1 MDWLKSHFL
10 EQHNHSKNKV
20 EVELDLSHY
29 ATGVYTSGLPKKDE
43 LAGFKSDV
51 DELDIDKLPSNS
63 SNLKSKLDKLDFR
76 NLVPVISDL
85 SELSDVVKNVSK
97 RCF

>member
-1 MDWLKSHFL
+1 M
-10 EQHNHSKNKV
+10 
-20 EVELDLSHY
+20 SHY
-29 ATGVYTSGLPKKDE
+29 ATGVYTSGLPKQDE

-51 DELDIDKLPSNS
+51 DELDIDKLPRNSN
-63 SNLKSKLDKLDFR
+63 NLKSKLDKLDFR

>member
-1 MDWLKSHFL
+1 M
-10 EQHNHSKNKV
+10 
-20 EVELDLSHY
+20 SHY
-29 ATGVYTSGLPKKDE
+29 ATGVYTSGLPKQDE

-51 DELDIDKLPSNS
+51 DELDIDKLPRNS

-97 RCF
+97 KTEYDESIKKVNDVKTADT

>member
-1 MDWLKSHFL
+1 M
-10 EQHNHSKNKV
+10 
-20 EVELDLSHY
+20 SHY
-29 ATGVYTSGLPKKDE
+29 ATGVYTSGLPKQDE

-51 DELDIDKLPSNS
+51 DELDIDKLPRNS

>member
-1 MDWLKSHFL
+1 M
-10 EQHNHSKNKV
+10 
-20 EVELDLSHY
+20 SHY
-29 ATGVYTSGLPKKDE
+29 ATGVYTSGLPKQDE

-51 DELDIDKLPSNS
+51 DELDIDKLPRNS

-76 NLVPVISDL
+76 NLVPVTSDL

>member
-1 MDWLKSHFL
+1 M
-10 EQHNHSKNKV
+10 
-20 EVELDLSHY
+20 SHY
-29 ATGVYTSGLPKKDE
+29 ATGVYTSGLPKQDE

-51 DELDIDKLPSNS
+51 DELDIDKLPRNS
-63 SNLKSKLDKLDFR
+63 SNLKSKLDKFDFR